1 VTPDPKTPG
10 AAPPPR
16 RRPFARLGVALF
28 AGAGLVLAL
37 YLIARTGF
45 ADVGE
50 TFARAGWGIALILVY
65 DVIMLAAAG
74 LAWWAIMRPLWRGS
88 PLLFVKLRWLREAIN
103 NLLPVAQV
111 GGEVV
116 GARLLTT
123 YGPPASLAIAGIVA
137 DKTIEALGQF
147 VFTLI
152 GFALFLGHS
161 REGQLDSGLGLGIL
175 IAAPLLLAF
184 VGLQNSR
191 AFAAFERLL
200 LSLARRMHWSALG
213 QVEGMHA
220 ALVAIYRQPPGVG
233 GGFLFHMT
241 AWISGAGQ
249 VWLALHL
256 MGFPI
261 TFRDALILE
270 SLSQAARSA
279 AFLIP
284 GGLGAQE
291 GALLLIGAAIGLPGD
306 YALALSL
313 IKRTGQIV
321 FGIPMLASWPFLKRR
336 QLATE

>member
-1 VTPDPKTPG
+1 MK
-10 AAPPPR
+10 
-16 RRPFARLGVALF
+16 
-28 AGAGLVLAL
+28 
-37 YLIARTGF
+37 
-45 ADVGE
+45 
-50 TFARAGWGIALILVY
+50 
-65 DVIMLAAAG
+65 AAA
-74 LAWWAIMRPLWRGS
+74 ADSAAVQRPWRRTRCR
-88 PLLFVKLRWLREAIN
+88 PIAT
-103 NLLPVAQV
+103 A
-111 GGEVV
+111 
-116 GARLLTT
+116 
-123 YGPPASLAIAGIVA
+123 PA
-137 DKTIEALGQF
+137 IEAVGQF

-152 GFALFLGHS
+152 GFALFLGHG
-161 REGQLDSGLGLGIL
+161 RGGELDSGLGLGIL

-220 ALVAIYRQPPGVG
+220 ALVAVYRQPPGVA

-256 MGFPI
+256 MSFPI

-291 GALLLIGAAIGLPGD
+291 GALLLIGSAIGLPAD

-321 FGIPMLASWPFLKRR
+321 FGIPMLASWPFLRRR
-336 QLATE
+336 QLAAE